1 MKRLLFLLPL
11 YLLTFLPS
19 SAQSWAGK
27 AVKSLLTV
35 KTFAADGSLI
45 GSSNGFFVGTDGE
58 AVSSFQP
65 FRGAVRAVV
74 IDTQGKEI
82 AVKELMGVNDMYD
95 VIKFRVDA
103 KKTQPLTIASTAA
116 QGSSVWLMPYGV
128 KKTPTCLQGTISNVE
143 TFQKEYPYY
152 TLQLQAEESQ
162 VSCPVLN
169 QNGEVIGLLQLS
181 ANSKTQGTAA
191 CAISAKFAADLKVNA
206 LSLNEQA
213 LKSVAIAK
221 AIPDKQDEALLSLFL
236 SASALNA
243 TEHADF
249 VTRFIQKHPDIA
261 DGYYYRARIRT
272 ANNEFADADADMQQA
287 IKVADKPDD
296 AHYQYALLIY
306 QKNLLQSD
314 KPYAAWTLDKAFSEA
329 QEAYRLSPMP
339 TYLQLQAEIRR
350 AQGNTDEQ
358 LALLDSA
365 LNQFTKPY
373 ADAAAPCLLSRAQAL
388 YAAGKYRPAVN
399 DFNDYAKLM
408 PAQLTDGFYYQRE
421 QAEFKGHLYQQA
433 LEDIDRAI
441 RLAPTEPLYLAEKA
455 SVQVRVGLYQAAH
468 DTAQKLITLAPDLS
482 DGYLFLGLSQCL
494 TEQKAEGVKN
504 LNKAKELGNEQA
516 QTLIEKYGK

>member
-1 MKRLLFLLPL
+1 LFLLF
-11 YLLTFLPS
+11 FLFTS
-19 SAQSWAGK
+19 SPAFAQSWAGK
-27 AVKSLLTV
+27 AAKSLLTV

-58 AVSSFQP
+58 AISSFQP

-82 AVKELMGVNDMYD
+82 AVKELLGVNDMYD

-103 KKTQPLTIASTAA
+103 KKTLPLAIATSTAA
-116 QGSSVWLMPYGV
+116 QGSNVWLMPYGV
-128 KKTPTCLQGTISNVE
+128 KKTPTCQQGTISNVE
-143 TFQKEYPYY
+143 TFQNEYPYY

-181 ANSKTQGTAA
+181 ANSKTQGTEA

-236 SASALNA
+236 SSSAMNA
-243 TEHADF
+243 TEHADY
-249 VTRFIQKHPDIA
+249 VTRFIQKYPDVA

-272 ANNEFADADADMQQA
+272 ADGDFTNADADMQQA

-306 QKNLLQSD
+306 QKNILQSD
-314 KPYAAWTLDKAFSEA
+314 KPYEAWTLDKAFSEA

-350 AQGNTDEQ
+350 AQGNNDEQ
-358 LALLDSA
+358 IALLDSA

-408 PAQLTDGFYYQRE
+408 PAQLNDGFYYQRE

-441 RLAPTEPLYLAEKA
+441 RLAPNEPLYLAEKA

-468 DTAQKLITLAPDLS
+468 DTAQQLITLAPDLS
-482 DGYLFLGLSQCL
+482 DGYLFLGLTQCL
-494 TEQKAEGVKN
+494 TDQKAEGVKN

-516 QTLIEKYGK
+516 QALIEKYGQ